1 MFVAAEIVFQGVVK
15 TTINS
20 CILHIILLTEIKLWK
35 KVIYFKIL
43 KLSCIHILEIYCIYM
58 AIHRHIAISLCTWL
72 KINGA
77 VSILSY
83 CAYFLRKIGQNTAR
97 SYETSI
103 CKKNTVTVL
112 NLLPGNCL

>member
-1 MFVAAEIVFQGVVK
+1 MFVAVEIVFQGVVK
-15 TTINS
+15 TTINT

-77 VSILSY
+77 VSVLSY
-83 CAYFLRKIGQNTAR
+83 CAHFLSKDYQNTVR
-97 SYETSI
+97 SCETSI
-103 CKKNTVTVL
+103 CKKYCT
-112 NLLPGNCL
+112 